1 MSRIIIGVPNDS
13 INEVINKV
21 INFVV
26 HELIIVAIN
35 EFCLMRL
42 IFQGFTIKLI
52 SYDIKLLIGL

>member
-35 EFCLMRL
+35 EFLFNEDN
-42 IFQGFTIKLI
+42 IPGV
-52 SYDIKLLIGL
+52 YY